1 MYSSH
6 LTYRIIADDLHQK
19 LHGYQ
24 LSTCFS
30 SDRDDLTIEFSKA
43 GGHRYQ
49 LLMRFAGGE
58 MFFTEPPHLAIPG
71 FRAIRQ
77 FKSIENQTITSVEAV
92 PYDRSLIMRFED
104 QSRLVFKGYGKFG
117 NILLFPAGDAV
128 PESIFRLHLKADW
141 EITGDMFRG
150 HQAEA
155 LELSG
160 KTGFLPAEQLELIS
174 NLKAS
179 GMENGWLEASTRQ
192 LAAGNMVE
200 EIKDGL
206 PWLRYGVREGTSIGT
221 GMPALILYAGHYLRA
236 FHFQKEKSQRLADL
250 RNRLKHLVTLRKEL
264 DKRLTEVRERRSYRE
279 LGDIILTYAHLVKPG
294 ISSAFLHDYYRNEQI
309 RVKLDPNL
317 DAAGNAEK
325 YYGKARNEVTEL
337 KTLEQNLAI
346 TASQVQ
352 LTEERLAKL
361 ESVTDFAGLKAFRT
375 GNGEKSK
382 NAGTDTRPYR
392 EIEVEG
398 YTVWVGKNAKSNDQ
412 MLRLAGKSDLWLHAR
427 DVSGSHVIIRKKGRD
442 FPQSVIGQA
451 ARLAALNSKA
461 KRQDMVPV
469 IYTERKYVS
478 KPRNA
483 APGEVALLREN
494 ILDVF
499 LKS

>member
-6 LTYRIIADDLHQK
+6 LTYRIVADYLHQK
-19 LHGYQ
+19 LQGYQ
-24 LSTCFS
+24 LSACFS

-58 MFFTEPPHLAIPG
+58 MFFTEPLHFAVPG
-71 FRAIRQ
+71 FKAIRQ
-77 FKSIENQTITSVEAV
+77 FKSIENQTITRVEAV
-92 PYDRSLIMRFED
+92 PFDRCLIMHFED
-104 QSRLVFKGYGKFG
+104 HSRLVFKGYGKFG
-117 NILLFPAGDAV
+117 NILLFMAGDNV

-141 EITGDMFRG
+141 EVNGDIFTG

-155 LELSG
+155 LEQSG
-160 KTGFLPAEQLELIS
+160 KTGFLPAEQLELI
-174 NLKAS
+174 NRMKAS
-179 GMENGWLEASTRQ
+179 GMESGWLEASTAQ
-192 LAAGNMVE
+192 LAAGILGE
-200 EIKDGL
+200 EHRDGL
-206 PWLRYGVREGTSIGT
+206 PWLRYGVREGTTIGE
-221 GMPALILYAGHYLRA
+221 GMPGLLLYASHYLRA
-236 FHFQKEKSQRLADL
+236 FYFQKEKSQRLADL
-250 RNRLKHLVTLRKEL
+250 RNRLKHLVTLRKEIG
-264 DKRLTEVRERRSYRE
+264 KRLTEARGRRSYRE

-325 YYGKARNEVTEL
+325 YYGKARNETTEL
-337 KTLEQNLAI
+337 KTLEQHLAI
-346 TASQVQ
+346 TTGQVQ
-352 LTEERLAKL
+352 LAEEQLAKL
-361 ESVTDFAGLKAFRT
+361 EAVTDFAGLKAFRS
-375 GNGEKSK
+375 GNAEQRKS
-382 NAGTDTRPYR
+382 AGTDTRPYR
-392 EIEVEG
+392 EFEVEG

-412 MLRLAGKSDLWLHAR
+412 MLKLAGKSDLWLHAR

-461 KRQDMVPV
+461 KRQGMVPV
-469 IYTERKYVS
+469 VFTERKYVS

-483 APGEVALLREN
+483 DPGEVALLREN
-494 ILDVF
+494 VLDVF
-499 LKS
+499 LKP